1 MPKLRLDPED
11 VEAVLSLV
19 SVYRGESWPRGHFA
33 DRERTR
39 LSAFYTVA
47 LENCQNALREQRTK
61 PSPRVRGRRIKESL
75 PMLEAK

>member
-1 MPKLRLDPED
+1 MSKLRLDPD
-11 VEAVLSLV
+11 DLEAVLSLV

-47 LENCQNALREQRTK
+47 LENCQNALRDQRTTAAAPK
-61 PSPRVRGRRIKESL
+61 KARADRMK
-75 PMLEAK
+75 